1 MPVALC
7 GALLLA
13 ACDDDKMDWH
23 TPEGHTP
30 ISSVDEI
37 PLSSDEA
44 MANYK
49 FIKEYMAEY
58 MPGVTIGI
66 GLGADKYLA
75 DENYQKVANNNFN
88 QFVTG
93 NAMKFGS
100 VCSRTGT
107 LNFTTVDAFIDKV
120 KETNPDAKIFG
131 HNLLWHTQQPQ
142 DYLRSLIAPQKVTL
156 ASGGIAN
163 ELTDDANNFD
173 GGTSGGWG
181 SWGSNKESGEVT
193 EGVGFGGS
201 SCMVLINKGDGDF
214 WQAQF
219 AYTFA
224 DYLKK
229 SDDNNDYTYVIRFKA
244 KSSTAAGQ
252 IQFQYQNGTTYGSQ
266 GGYNTFEV
274 NTGWSTCEY
283 EFKITEFDDVD
294 RIILNFGKVGGTYY
308 IDDVEFG
315 LKATDAN
322 PDPMIDVLG
331 ADGTFE
337 SGESAWGCWGG
348 NEPTAKVSDEG
359 QGYNS
364 KYCLILNNPAEGG
377 SGNSWKSQCAYTFN
391 EPLEQNATYVISF
404 YAKSSVSSGVMQFQY
419 QNSETYGSQGG
430 YHNFEITDQWAKYEY
445 EFTMPNDDDNRI
457 LLNFGEVIAT
467 YYVDDIKFGIKNYV
481 APADPMD
488 DELGDAGNFES
499 GESAWGCWGGNE
511 PTAVVSE
518 EGQGYNS
525 KYCIVLDN
533 PKEGGEGNS
542 WKSQFAYTFDEPMEQ
557 DATYII
563 SFYAKSSVS
572 NGVIQFQYQ
581 NATSYGSQG
590 GYHNFDV
597 TDTWDRYEFEFTMP
611 NDDDD
616 RILLNFGE
624 VVATYY
630 VDDIK
635 FGKKKPASKR
645 SVVALPTLSKRS
657 LSKASTTSYT
667 IKSPEEKQTALLG
680 AMESWITEM
689 VTHCKE
695 KGNVMEW
702 DVLNEAIGDDSKIR
716 GVDGG
721 YMSDDAQPTE
731 TETDGLKFN
740 WQSDHFY
747 WGYYLGKDYAV
758 KAFQYARAAAGAD
771 AKLYINDYNLETSD
785 SKLEALINY
794 VKYIDE
800 TNGGAIVDGIGTQMH
815 IMCFN
820 TDDTKNDDAK
830 AKITTMFTKLAAT
843 GKLVRISELDVA
855 FSYTHDDETKVSPSA
870 AQLQAQ
876 SDTYKYVIE
885 QYKAIVPTAQQGG
898 ICVWSLTDADDEHE
912 YWLKGDKPNLFNA
925 NLSRKPA
932 YKGVCDGI
940 AGKDLSADFTGSQWS
955 N

>member
-1 MPVALC
+1 MPVAFC

-66 GLGADKYLA
+66 GLGADKYLS
-75 DENYQKVANNNFN
+75 DEAYQKVASNNFQ

-100 VCSRTGT
+100 VCSRTGV
-107 LNFTTVDAFIDKV
+107 LDFTTIDAFIEKV
-120 KETNPDAKIFG
+120 KENNSDAQIFG
-131 HNLLWHTQQPQ
+131 HNLIWHTQQPQ
-142 DYLRSLIAPQKVTL
+142 DYLRSLIAPTKVTL

-163 ELTDDANNFD
+163 ELSGDDSDFN

-181 SWGSNKESGEVT
+181 SWGSNKESAAVE
-193 EGVGFGGS
+193 EGAGFGGTP
-201 SCMVLINKGDGDF
+201 CMVLANKGDGNA
-214 WQAQF
+214 WEAQF
-219 AYTFA
+219 AYTFT
-224 DYLKK
+224 DYLKQ
-229 SDDNNDYTYVIRFKA
+229 SDDAHDYTYVIRFKA

-252 IQFQYQNGTTYGSQ
+252 IQFQYQNNPTYGSQ

-274 NTGWSTCEY
+274 NTGWSTCEH
-283 EFKITEFDDVD
+283 EFQITAYDDVN
-294 RIILNFGKVGGTYY
+294 RIILNFGKAGGTYY
-308 IDDVEFG
+308 IDDIEFG
-315 LKATDAN
+315 LKVEDAD
-322 PDPMIDVLG
+322 PDPMDDELG

-348 NEPTAKVSDEG
+348 NNPTASVSDEG

-364 KYCLILNNPAEGG
+364 KYCLILDNPAEGG

-467 YYVDDIKFGIKNYV
+467 YYVDDIKFG
-481 APADPMD
+481 
-488 DELGDAGNFES
+488 
-499 GESAWGCWGGNE
+499 
-511 PTAVVSE
+511 
-518 EGQGYNS
+518 
-525 KYCIVLDN
+525 
-533 PKEGGEGNS
+533 
-542 WKSQFAYTFDEPMEQ
+542 
-557 DATYII
+557 
-563 SFYAKSSVS
+563 
-572 NGVIQFQYQ
+572 
-581 NATSYGSQG
+581 
-590 GYHNFDV
+590 
-597 TDTWDRYEFEFTMP
+597 
-611 NDDDD
+611 
-616 RILLNFGE
+616 
-624 VVATYY
+624 
-630 VDDIK
+630 
-635 FGKKKPASKR
+635 KKKA
-645 SVVALPTLSKRS
+645 TSKRS
-657 LSKASTTSYT
+657 LSKASVTSYT
-667 IKSPEEKQTALLG
+667 VKTAEEKQSALLG

-689 VTHCKE
+689 VAHCKD
-695 KGNVMEW
+695 KGGVSEW
-702 DVLNEAIGDDSKIR
+702 DVLNECIGDDGKIR

-721 YMSDDAQPTE
+721 YMTDDAQPTE
-731 TETDGLKFN
+731 TETDGLKLN
-740 WQSDHFY
+740 WESDHFY
-747 WGYYLGKDYAV
+747 WGYYLGKEYAV
-758 KAFQYARAAAGAD
+758 KAFQYARAAAGTD
-771 AKLYINDYNLETSD
+771 ARLYVNDYNLEQSEA
-785 SKLEALINY
+785 KLDALISY

-800 TNGGAIVDGIGTQMH
+800 TNGSAIVDGIGTQMH

-925 NLSRKPA
+925 DLSRKPA